1 MSQNVKKLRKN
12 LPPDIENAL
21 VRLGEDIRIARKRRE
36 WTIKEMSE
44 RMFVSRQTLSRLEH
58 GDPGVT
64 LSVLSSALWVLGMEN
79 KLSILISPEEDQVGI
94 FHERQKMPKRIR
106 KKKPTNKLNF

>member
-1 MSQNVKKLRKN
+1 MKQKATTLRKN
-12 LPPDIENAL
+12 LPPDIKNGL

-36 WTIKEMSE
+36 WTLKEMSE

-79 KLSILISPEEDQVGI
+79 KLSILISPEEDKVGI

-106 KKKPTNKLNF
+106 KKKQNNKLDF